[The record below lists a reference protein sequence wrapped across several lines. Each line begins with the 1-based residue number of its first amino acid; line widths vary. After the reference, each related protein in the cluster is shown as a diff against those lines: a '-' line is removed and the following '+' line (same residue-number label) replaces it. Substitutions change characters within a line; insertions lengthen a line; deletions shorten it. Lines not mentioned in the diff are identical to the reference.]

1 MVDLIP
7 SFLDNQ
13 IREYFSQENVQNRV
27 ENSLPYKLAQ
37 QGRQV
42 AQAINQGLAKQGA
55 KEGLI
60 KDRSELPNRNTDRLP
75 YPGQQIVD
83 PLGAA
88 VATGDYIY
96 HAAENP
102 QNAGE
107 FGLSWAANTGE
118 SIGDY
123 ILSLFGAGED
133 KESTPKKTWLETYL
147 AQGGPGGGAGMV
159 AGGQGGEGIPFPEI
173 NLGMRDIDTSKVK
186 APQYEGNPYN
196 VWDVLAA
203 GFANAD
209 FSGKLPDFSKAVN
222 EMNRITAEGNK
233 SVTDAKNA
241 TEEARASA
249 ERWQVAQEFAKE
261 EMRQRNALAQA
272 NMALAKWQAMQPRAL
287 GGNKTYWRDANGNIH
302 WEQLDK
308 QGEARTLGQNAALSD
323 LAQMSDK
330 ELSRMTPKKIMQRA
344 QQQSLLLQD
353 KNSQIPFM
361 QNYYIQG
368 LQMIQGE

>member
-7 SFLDNQ
+7 SFLANQ
-13 IREYFSQENVQNRV
+13 VREYLSQENAQNRV
-27 ENSLPYKLAQ
+27 ENIPYKLAK
-37 QGRQV
+37 QGKQV
-42 AQAINQGLAKQGA
+42 TQAINKELAKQRA
-55 KEGLI
+55 KENLI
-60 KDRSELPNRNTDRLP
+60 KDRSELPNRNMDRLP
-75 YPGQQIVD
+75 YPGQHTFD
-83 PLGAA
+83 PFGAI
-88 VATGDYIY
+88 VATGDYIH

-102 QNAGE
+102 QNAAE
-107 FGLSWAANTGE
+107 FGISWAANTGE

-123 ILSLFGAGED
+123 ILSLFGAGND
-133 KESTPKKTWLETYL
+133 KKDTPKKTWLETYL
-147 AQGGPGGGAGMV
+147 AQGGPGGGAGMA
-159 AGGQGGEGIPFPEI
+159 AGDLGGKGIPFPEI
-173 NLGMRDIDTSKVK
+173 NLGMKDIDTSKVK
-186 APQYEGNPYN
+186 APQYEGTPYD

-209 FSGKLPDFSKAVN
+209 FSGDLPDFSKAVN
-222 EMNRITAEGNK
+222 EMNRITSEGKK
-233 SVTDAKNA
+233 SVADAKNA

-272 NMALAKWQAMQPRAL
+272 NIALAKWQAMQPQAV
-287 GGNKTYWRDANGNIH
+287 GGNKTYWQDANGNIH

-330 ELSRMTPKKIMQRA
+330 ELKRLTPKKIMQRA

-368 LQMIQGE
+368 LQMIQGD